1 MEAIKLTIAEFEE
14 KYYLH
19 DSSIEKIEYDAAN
32 KKLVLTICFCF
43 WMQLWYNQNELPN
56 GYIAVTFEN
65 VSLFEYEDHEIT
77 EILSDL
83 DTEIRN
89 TKVDAAGTLFIF
101 MWEYV
106 SKIDEDI
113 YPVIKIKAENV
124 TVKEISRYKP

>member
-1 MEAIKLTIAEFEE
+1 MTIAEFEE

-32 KKLVLTICFCF
+32 KKLVMTICFCF
-43 WMQLWYNQNELPN
+43 WMQSWYNQNELPN
-56 GYIAVTFEN
+56 GYISVTFEN
-65 VSLFEYEDHEIT
+65 VSLYEYEDHEIT

-106 SKIDEDI
+106 SKIDDDI
-113 YPVIKIKAENV
+113 YPLIKIKAENV
-124 TVKEISRYKP
+124 TVKEISRYTP

>member
-1 MEAIKLTIAEFEE
+1 MTITEFEE

-65 VSLFEYEDHEIT
+65 VSLYEYEDHEIT

-89 TKVDAAGTLFIF
+89 TKVDAAGTPFIF

-106 SKIDEDI
+106 SKIDDDI

>member
-1 MEAIKLTIAEFEE
+1 MTIAEFEE

-65 VSLFEYEDHEIT
+65 VSLYEYEDHEIT

>member
-1 MEAIKLTIAEFEE
+1 MTIAEFEE

-19 DSSIEKIEYDAAN
+19 DSSIEKVEYDAAN

>member
-1 MEAIKLTIAEFEE
+1 MTIAEFEE

-19 DSSIEKIEYDAAN
+19 DSSIEKVEYDAAN

-106 SKIDEDI
+106 SKIDDDI